1 MTERPPK
8 IGAVLDAAYTCI
20 PGSGI
25 RVQSMVV
32 PGGGARWWC
41 QVVVGSNVSDGSV
54 RRQEKKISGRWAP

>member
-1 MTERPPK
+1 MERPEGEMTERPDK

-32 PGGGARWWC
+32 PGGGARWW
-41 QVVVGSNVSDGSV
+41 
-54 RRQEKKISGRWAP
+54 